1 MGETQAQRLMAE
13 QERFLQEKMRQK
25 QYQAEQTTMRSMEM
39 NQQVMKNFLRLG
51 NS

>member
-1 MGETQAQRLMAE
+1 
-13 QERFLQEKMRQK
+13 MRQK
-25 QYQAEQTTMRSMEM
+25 QYQAEQATMRNMEM